1 MDNLNSY
8 GNCSNFII
16 PETISPQPDNT
27 LDGDNKPMTSECDE
41 EVSDD
46 SDCSYDSNYDDAK
59 WRVSLS
65 KRLPS

>member
-1 MDNLNSY
+1 MDNFNSY
-8 GNCSNFII
+8 GNFII

-46 SDCSYDSNYDDAK
+46 SDCSYNSNYDDAK
-59 WRVSLS
+59 LRVSLS